1 MFLITTLQVRTG
13 QCDVSDRHSPGKDRP
28 VSVLFLIT
36 TLQVRTGQCV
46 VSDHHS
52 PGTDRPVCCF

>member
-1 MFLITTLQVRTG
+1 MFLITTLQVRI
-13 QCDVSDRHSPGKDRP
+13 

-46 VSDHHS
+46 VSDRHS
-52 PGTDRPVCCF
+52 PGKDRSVCGF